1 MIVKL
6 SSKGQLVIPR
16 RIRQAL
22 DLKPGT
28 EFEVELVDGQI
39 VMRPVIDKAELE
51 QIIGELRRFAQGTD
65 LLDDLEREHRR
76 EIERER
82 RREQSLSAG

>member
-16 RIRQAL
+16 EIRQTL

-28 EFEVELVDGQI
+28 EFEVELINGQI
-39 VMRPVIDKAELE
+39 VMRPVIDKAKLK
-51 QIIGELRRFAQGTD
+51 QIIGELRQFAKGTN

-76 EIERER
+76 EIEQER
-82 RREQSLSAG
+82 RREQSLPA

>member
-22 DLKPGT
+22 NLKPGT
-28 EFEVELVDGQI
+28 EFEVELIDGQI
-39 VMRPVIDKAELE
+39 VMRPVIDKAELK
-51 QIIGELRRFAQGTD
+51 QIIGELRRLAKGTNF
-65 LLDDLEREHRR
+65 LDDLEREHRW
-76 EIERER
+76 EIEQDR
-82 RREQSLSAG
+82 RREQSLPAR

>member
-22 DLKPGT
+22 NLKPGT
-28 EFEVELVDGQI
+28 EFEVELIDGQI
-39 VMRPVIDKAELE
+39 VMRPVIDKGELK
-51 QIIGELRRFAQGTD
+51 QIIGELRRFAKGTD
-65 LLDDLEREHRR
+65 LLDDLEHEHRR
-76 EIERER
+76 EIEQDRQ
-82 RREQSLSAG
+82 REQSLSAG